1 MDKSDLFM
9 EISDILPLK
18 KRRFFNFFAPFLQF
32 LKFYT
37 NVLRH
42 LKAAFYSIDKV
53 RYVIAGSR
61 RAG

>member
-18 KRRFFNFFAPFLQF
+18 NGAFLTFLRRFLQF
-32 LKFYT
+32 LKFYPA
-37 NVLRH
+37 VFRH
-42 LKAAFYSIDKV
+42 LKAAFYSPDKV
-53 RYVIAGSR
+53 CYVIAGSR